1 MALKRSRVR
10 IPLGP
15 LPDFTEQAGC
25 DDSSHQAPPSIG
37 MGLFC
42 LPGAVLMRRKV
53 FAVAANKEKRN
64 LVRDVAAGLRGLI
77 ADLDRL
83 LNPPPPLKPARVP
96 VPVRPRRPKNDF
108 YR

>member
-15 LPDFTEQAGC
+15 LVDFVDYAEC
-25 DDSSHQAPPSIG
+25 DVELRSSPSVQWIG
-37 MGLFC
+37 AFLFV
-42 LPGAVLMRRKV
+42 GSVLMRRKGHT
-53 FAVAANKEKRN
+53 VAANKEKRN
-64 LVRDVAAGLRGLI
+64 LVKDVAAGLRGLI

-83 LNPPPPLKPARVP
+83 LNPPPPLKPVRVP
-96 VPVRPRRPKNDF
+96 VPVRPPRPRNGY